1 MSQINKNLGNNY
13 STSNYQTH
21 SFYHPRQI
29 LNDGG
34 GSGIEFEM
42 QSKQVRSLEITNCIY
57 K

>member
-42 QSKQVRSLEITNCIY
+42 QSKQVRSLEITHCIY